1 MKNGPFVMMFQ
12 AKKESRVPCQHSLVL
27 VLVLLLG
34 SNQML
39 IAFDHSAWDK
49 LLRENVIVI
58 NGGQV
63 TQVDYDGFLRQRSE
77 LKEYLKSLSEI
88 PKADFNEWD
97 KSRQLAF
104 LINAYNAW
112 TIELVLTRYPK
123 LRSIRQI
130 GLLPISAWRKDIV
143 ELFNTKYSL
152 DEVEHGMIRAE
163 GIYNEPRIHF
173 AVNCAAIGCP
183 ALRPEA
189 FVGEKLEEQL
199 EESTK
204 LFLADKTRNYSDGGK
219 LYISSVFDWYG
230 EDFEKGWQ
238 GINSVAQFLYLY
250 AEELRLDEEM
260 KEKLFTNQ
268 LELHYLKYDWNLN
281 RTAPL

>member
-1 MKNGPFVMMFQ
+1 MMFQ
-12 AKKESRVPCQHSLVL
+12 TRKEPRVACQQSLILVL
-27 VLVLLLG
+27 ILLFG

-39 IAFDHSAWDK
+39 NAFDHTAWDK
-49 LLRENVIVI
+49 LLRENITVI

-63 TQVDYDGFLRQRSE
+63 TQVDYDGFLHQRSE
-77 LKEYLKSLSEI
+77 LQEYLMNLSEI
-88 PKADFNEWD
+88 QKVDFDGWCEG
-97 KSRQLAF
+97 KRLAF

-112 TIELVLTRYPK
+112 TIELVLTRYPN

-281 RTAPL
+281 RTAPQ

>member
-1 MKNGPFVMMFQ
+1 MMFQ
-12 AKKESRVPCQHSLVL
+12 TKKEPRVACQQSLILVL
-27 VLVLLLG
+27 ILLFG

-39 IAFDHSAWDK
+39 NAFDHTAWDK
-49 LLRENVIVI
+49 LLRENITVI

-63 TQVDYDGFLRQRSE
+63 TQVDYDGFLDQRSE
-77 LKEYLKSLSEI
+77 LQEYLMNLSEI
-88 PKADFNEWD
+88 QKVDFDGWD
-97 KSRQLAF
+97 EGKRLAF

-112 TIELVLTRYPK
+112 TIELVLTRYPN

-143 ELFNTKYSL
+143 ELFDTKYSL

>member
-1 MKNGPFVMMFQ
+1 MMFQ
-12 AKKESRVPCQHSLVL
+12 TRKEPRVACQQSLILVL
-27 VLVLLLG
+27 ILLFG

-39 IAFDHSAWDK
+39 NAFDHTAWDK
-49 LLRENVIVI
+49 LLRENITVI

-63 TQVDYDGFLRQRSE
+63 TQVDYDGFLDQRSE
-77 LKEYLKSLSEI
+77 LHEYLMNLSEI
-88 PKADFNEWD
+88 QKVDFDGWGEGT
-97 KSRQLAF
+97 RLAF

-112 TIELVLTRYPK
+112 TIELVLTRYPN

-143 ELFNTKYSL
+143 ELFDTKYSL

>member
-1 MKNGPFVMMFQ
+1 MMFQ
-12 AKKESRVPCQHSLVL
+12 TKKEPRVACQQSLILVL
-27 VLVLLLG
+27 ILLFG

-39 IAFDHSAWDK
+39 NAFDHTAWDK
-49 LLRENVIVI
+49 LLRENITVI

-63 TQVDYDGFLRQRSE
+63 TQVDYDGFLDQRSE
-77 LKEYLKSLSEI
+77 LQEYLMNLSEI
-88 PKADFNEWD
+88 QKVDFDGWGEG
-97 KSRQLAF
+97 KRLAF

-112 TIELVLTRYPK
+112 TIELVLTRYPN

-143 ELFNTKYSL
+143 ELFDTKYSL

-281 RTAPL
+281 RTAPQ

>member
-1 MKNGPFVMMFQ
+1 MIFNCCIQSPFFVLNAVIKRGNIPSKKKGNAKTVANTDVTVFINGPPGTG
-12 AKKESRVPCQHSLVL
+12 KEVVANYIHD
-27 VLVLLLG
+27 
-34 SNQML
+34 N
-39 IAFDHSAWDK
+39 
-49 LLRENVIVI
+49 
-58 NGGQV
+58 
-63 TQVDYDGFLRQRSE
+63 
-77 LKEYLKSLSEI
+77 
-88 PKADFNEWD
+88 
-97 KSRQLAF
+97 
-104 LINAYNAW
+104 
-112 TIELVLTRYPK
+112 
-123 LRSIRQI
+123 SIRADK
-130 GLLPISAWRKDIV
+130 PFV
-143 ELFNTKYSL
+143 
-152 DEVEHGMIRAE
+152 
-163 GIYNEPRIHF
+163 

>member
-1 MKNGPFVMMFQ
+1 MMFQ
-12 AKKESRVPCQHSLVL
+12 IKKESCVACQHSLIL
-27 VLVLLLG
+27 VLMLFFG

-39 IAFDHSAWDK
+39 NAFDHTTWDK
-49 LLRENVIVI
+49 LLRENITVI

-63 TQVDYDGFLRQRSE
+63 TQVDYDGFLDQRSE
-77 LKEYLKSLSEI
+77 LQEYLMNLSEI
-88 PKADFNEWD
+88 QKVDFDGWGEGT
-97 KSRQLAF
+97 RLAF

-112 TIELVLTRYPK
+112 TIELVLTRYPN

>member
-1 MKNGPFVMMFQ
+1 MMFQ
-12 AKKESRVPCQHSLVL
+12 TKKEPRVTCQQSLILVL
-27 VLVLLLG
+27 ILLFG

-39 IAFDHSAWDK
+39 NAFDHTTWDK
-49 LLRENVIVI
+49 LLRENITVI

-63 TQVDYDGFLRQRSE
+63 TQVDYDGFLDQRSE
-77 LKEYLKSLSEI
+77 LQEYLMNLSEI
-88 PKADFNEWD
+88 QKVDFDGWD
-97 KSRQLAF
+97 EGKRLAF

-112 TIELVLTRYPK
+112 TIELVLTRYPN

-143 ELFNTKYSL
+143 ELFDTKYSL
-152 DEVEHGMIRAE
+152 DEVEHGMIRGE
-163 GIYNEPRIHF
+163 GNYNEPRIHF

-199 EESTK
+199 EENTK

-230 EDFEKGWQ
+230 EDFEKGWR

-281 RTAPL
+281 RTAPQ

>member
-1 MKNGPFVMMFQ
+1 
-12 AKKESRVPCQHSLVL
+12 
-27 VLVLLLG
+27 
-34 SNQML
+34 ML
-39 IAFDHSAWDK
+39 NAFDHTAWDK
-49 LLRENVIVI
+49 LLRENITVI

-63 TQVDYDGFLRQRSE
+63 TQVDYDGFLDQRSE
-77 LKEYLKSLSEI
+77 LQEYLMNLSEI
-88 PKADFNEWD
+88 QKVDFDGWGEGT
-97 KSRQLAF
+97 RLAF

-112 TIELVLTRYPK
+112 TIELVLTRYPN

-143 ELFNTKYSL
+143 ELFDTKYSL

-238 GINSVAQFLYLY
+238 GLNSVAQFLYLY

>member
-1 MKNGPFVMMFQ
+1 MMFQ
-12 AKKESRVPCQHSLVL
+12 TKKEPRVACQQSLILVL
-27 VLVLLLG
+27 ILLFG

-39 IAFDHSAWDK
+39 NAFDHTTWDK
-49 LLRENVIVI
+49 LLRENITVI

-63 TQVDYDGFLRQRSE
+63 TQVDYDGFLDQRSE
-77 LKEYLKSLSEI
+77 LQEYLMNLSEI
-88 PKADFNEWD
+88 QKVDFDGWGEGT
-97 KSRQLAF
+97 RLAF

-112 TIELVLTRYPK
+112 TIELVLTRYPN

-143 ELFNTKYSL
+143 ELFDTKYSL

-230 EDFEKGWQ
+230 QDFEKGWQ

>member
-1 MKNGPFVMMFQ
+1 MFQ
-12 AKKESRVPCQHSLVL
+12 TKKEPRVACQQSLILVL
-27 VLVLLLG
+27 ILLFG

-39 IAFDHSAWDK
+39 NAFDHTTWDK
-49 LLRENVIVI
+49 LLRENITVI

-63 TQVDYDGFLRQRSE
+63 TQVDYDGFLDQRSE
-77 LKEYLKSLSEI
+77 LHEYLMNLSEI
-88 PKADFNEWD
+88 QKVDFDGWGEGT
-97 KSRQLAF
+97 RLAF

-112 TIELVLTRYPK
+112 TIELVLTRYPN

-143 ELFNTKYSL
+143 ELFDTKYSL

>member
-1 MKNGPFVMMFQ
+1 MMFQ
-12 AKKESRVPCQHSLVL
+12 TKKEPRVTCQQSLILVL
-27 VLVLLLG
+27 ILLFG

-39 IAFDHSAWDK
+39 NAFDHTTWDK
-49 LLRENVIVI
+49 LLRENITVI

-63 TQVDYDGFLRQRSE
+63 TQVDYDGFLDQRSE
-77 LKEYLKSLSEI
+77 LQEYLMNLSEI
-88 PKADFNEWD
+88 QKVDFDGWD
-97 KSRQLAF
+97 EGKRLAF

-112 TIELVLTRYPK
+112 TIELVLTRYPN

-143 ELFNTKYSL
+143 ELFDTKYSL
-152 DEVEHGMIRAE
+152 NEIDHGMIRGE
-163 GIYNEPRIHF
+163 GNYIEPRIHF
-173 AVNCAAIGCP
+173 AVYCAAIGCP

-199 EESTK
+199 DESTK
-204 LFLADKTRNYSDGGK
+204 LFLADKTRNYPDGGE
-219 LYISSVFDWYG
+219 LYISSIFDWYG
-230 EDFEKGWQ
+230 EDFEKGWE
-238 GINSVAQFLYLY
+238 GINSVAQFLHLY
-250 AEELRLDEEM
+250 SEELRLDEEM

>member
-1 MKNGPFVMMFQ
+1 MIFQ
-12 AKKESRVPCQHSLVL
+12 TKKEPRVACQQSLILVL
-27 VLVLLLG
+27 ILLFG

-39 IAFDHSAWDK
+39 NAFDHTTWDK
-49 LLRENVIVI
+49 LLRENITVI

-63 TQVDYDGFLRQRSE
+63 TQVDYDGFLDQRSE
-77 LKEYLKSLSEI
+77 LHEYLMNLSEI
-88 PKADFNEWD
+88 QKVDFDGWGEGT
-97 KSRQLAF
+97 RLAF

-112 TIELVLTRYPK
+112 TIELVLTRYPN

-143 ELFNTKYSL
+143 ELFDTKYSL

-238 GINSVAQFLYLY
+238 GTNSVAQFLYLY

-268 LELHYLKYDWNLN
+268 LELQYLKYDWNLN

>member
-1 MKNGPFVMMFQ
+1 MMFQ
-12 AKKESRVPCQHSLVL
+12 TKKEPRVTCQQSLILVL
-27 VLVLLLG
+27 ILLFG

-39 IAFDHSAWDK
+39 NAFDHTTWDK
-49 LLRENVIVI
+49 LLRENITVI

-63 TQVDYDGFLRQRSE
+63 TQVDYDGFLDQRSE
-77 LKEYLKSLSEI
+77 LQEYLMNLSEI
-88 PKADFNEWD
+88 QKVDFDGWD
-97 KSRQLAF
+97 EGKRLAF

-112 TIELVLTRYPK
+112 TIELVLTRYPN

-143 ELFNTKYSL
+143 ELFDTKYSL

-183 ALRPEA
+183 ALRPDA

-238 GINSVAQFLYLY
+238 GINSVGQFLYLY

>member
-1 MKNGPFVMMFQ
+1 MMFQ
-12 AKKESRVPCQHSLVL
+12 TKKEPRVTCQQSLILVL
-27 VLVLLLG
+27 ILLFG

-39 IAFDHSAWDK
+39 NAFDHTTWDK
-49 LLRENVIVI
+49 LLRENITVI

-63 TQVDYDGFLRQRSE
+63 TQVDYDGFLHQRGE
-77 LKEYLKSLSEI
+77 LQEYLASLSKI
-88 PKADFNEWD
+88 QKADFDDWD
-97 KSRQLAF
+97 EGKRLAF

-112 TIELVLTRYPK
+112 TIELVLTRYPN

-143 ELFNTKYSL
+143 ELFDTKYSL

>member
-1 MKNGPFVMMFQ
+1 MMFQ
-12 AKKESRVPCQHSLVL
+12 TKKESRVACQQSLILVL
-27 VLVLLLG
+27 ILLFG

-39 IAFDHSAWDK
+39 NAFDHTAWDK
-49 LLRENVIVI
+49 LLRENITVI

-63 TQVDYDGFLRQRSE
+63 TQVDYDGFLDQRSE
-77 LKEYLKSLSEI
+77 LQEYLMNLSEI
-88 PKADFNEWD
+88 QKVDFDGWD
-97 KSRQLAF
+97 EGKRLAF

-112 TIELVLTRYPK
+112 TIELVLTRYPN

-143 ELFNTKYSL
+143 ELFDTKYSL

>member
-1 MKNGPFVMMFQ
+1 MMFQ
-12 AKKESRVPCQHSLVL
+12 TKKEPRVACQQSLILVL
-27 VLVLLLG
+27 ILLFG

-39 IAFDHSAWDK
+39 NAFDHTTCDK
-49 LLRENVIVI
+49 LLRENITVI

-63 TQVDYDGFLRQRSE
+63 TQVDYDGFLDQRSE
-77 LKEYLKSLSEI
+77 LHEYLMNLSEI
-88 PKADFNEWD
+88 QKVDFDGWGEGT
-97 KSRQLAF
+97 RLAF

-112 TIELVLTRYPK
+112 TIELVLTRYPN

-143 ELFNTKYSL
+143 ELFDTKYSL

-281 RTAPL
+281 GTAPL

>member
-1 MKNGPFVMMFQ
+1 MMCQ
-12 AKKESRVPCQHSLVL
+12 TKKEPRVACQQSLILVL
-27 VLVLLLG
+27 ILLFG

-39 IAFDHSAWDK
+39 NAFDHTTWDK
-49 LLRENVIVI
+49 LLRENITVI

-63 TQVDYDGFLRQRSE
+63 TQVDYDGFLDQRSE
-77 LKEYLKSLSEI
+77 LHEYLMNLSEI
-88 PKADFNEWD
+88 QKVDFDGWGEGT
-97 KSRQLAF
+97 RLAF

-112 TIELVLTRYPK
+112 TIELVLTRYPN

-143 ELFNTKYSL
+143 ELFDTKYSL

-238 GINSVAQFLYLY
+238 GLNSVAQFLYLY

>member
-1 MKNGPFVMMFQ
+1 MMFQ
-12 AKKESRVPCQHSLVL
+12 TKKEPRAACQQSLILVL
-27 VLVLLLG
+27 ILLFG

-39 IAFDHSAWDK
+39 NAFDHTAWDK
-49 LLRENVIVI
+49 LLRENITVI

-63 TQVDYDGFLRQRSE
+63 TQVDYDGFLDQRSE
-77 LKEYLKSLSEI
+77 LQEYLVNLSEI
-88 PKADFNEWD
+88 QKADFDSWD
-97 KSRQLAF
+97 EGKRLAF

-112 TIELVLTRYPK
+112 TIELVLTRYPN

-143 ELFNTKYSL
+143 ELFDAKYSL

-238 GINSVAQFLYLY
+238 GTNSVAQFLYLY

>member
-1 MKNGPFVMMFQ
+1 MMFQ
-12 AKKESRVPCQHSLVL
+12 TKKEPRVACQQSLILVL
-27 VLVLLLG
+27 ILLFG

-39 IAFDHSAWDK
+39 NAFDHTTWDK
-49 LLRENVIVI
+49 LLRENITVI

-63 TQVDYDGFLRQRSE
+63 TQVDYDGFLDHRSE
-77 LKEYLKSLSEI
+77 LQEYLMNLSEI
-88 PKADFNEWD
+88 QKVDFDGWGEG
-97 KSRQLAF
+97 KRLAF

-112 TIELVLTRYPK
+112 TIELVLTRYPN

-143 ELFNTKYSL
+143 ELFDTKYSL

-189 FVGEKLEEQL
+189 FVAEKLEEQL

-281 RTAPL
+281 RTAPQ

>member
-1 MKNGPFVMMFQ
+1 MMFQ
-12 AKKESRVPCQHSLVL
+12 TKKEPRVACQQSLIL
-27 VLVLLLG
+27 ALILLFG

-39 IAFDHSAWDK
+39 NAFDHTAWDK
-49 LLRENVIVI
+49 LLRENITVI

-63 TQVDYDGFLRQRSE
+63 TQVDYDGFLHQRSE
-77 LKEYLKSLSEI
+77 LQEYLMNLSEI
-88 PKADFNEWD
+88 QKVDFDGWGEGT
-97 KSRQLAF
+97 RLAF

-112 TIELVLTRYPK
+112 TIELVLTRYPN

-143 ELFNTKYSL
+143 ELFDTKYSL

-281 RTAPL
+281 RTAPQ

>member
-1 MKNGPFVMMFQ
+1 MMFQ
-12 AKKESRVPCQHSLVL
+12 TKKEPRVACQQSLILVL
-27 VLVLLLG
+27 ILLFG

-39 IAFDHSAWDK
+39 NAFDHTAWDK
-49 LLRENVIVI
+49 LLRENITVI

-63 TQVDYDGFLRQRSE
+63 TQVDYDGFLHQRSE
-77 LKEYLKSLSEI
+77 LQEYLMNLSEI
-88 PKADFNEWD
+88 QKVDFDGWD
-97 KSRQLAF
+97 EGKRLAF

-112 TIELVLTRYPK
+112 TIELVLTRYPN

-143 ELFNTKYSL
+143 ELFDTKYSL

>member
-1 MKNGPFVMMFQ
+1 MMFQ
-12 AKKESRVPCQHSLVL
+12 TKKEPRVTCQQSLILVL
-27 VLVLLLG
+27 ILLFG

-39 IAFDHSAWDK
+39 NAFDHTTWDK
-49 LLRENVIVI
+49 LLRENITVI

-63 TQVDYDGFLRQRSE
+63 TQVDYDGFLDQRSE
-77 LKEYLKSLSEI
+77 LQEYLMNLSEI
-88 PKADFNEWD
+88 QKVDFDGWGEGT
-97 KSRQLAF
+97 RLAF

-112 TIELVLTRYPK
+112 TIELVLTRYPN

-152 DEVEHGMIRAE
+152 DEVEHEMIRAE

>member
-1 MKNGPFVMMFQ
+1 MMCQ
-12 AKKESRVPCQHSLVL
+12 TKKEPRVACQQSLILVL
-27 VLVLLLG
+27 ILLFG

-39 IAFDHSAWDK
+39 NAFDHTAWDK
-49 LLRENVIVI
+49 LLRENITVI

-63 TQVDYDGFLRQRSE
+63 TQVDYDGFLDQRSE
-77 LKEYLKSLSEI
+77 LHEYLMNLSEI
-88 PKADFNEWD
+88 QKVDFDGWGEGT
-97 KSRQLAF
+97 RLAF

-112 TIELVLTRYPK
+112 TIELVLTRYPN

-143 ELFNTKYSL
+143 ELFDTKYSL

-238 GINSVAQFLYLY
+238 GLNSVAQFLYLY

>member
-1 MKNGPFVMMFQ
+1 MMFQ
-12 AKKESRVPCQHSLVL
+12 TKKEPRVACQQSLILVL
-27 VLVLLLG
+27 ILLFG

-39 IAFDHSAWDK
+39 NAFDHTAWDK
-49 LLRENVIVI
+49 LLRENITVI

-63 TQVDYDGFLRQRSE
+63 TQVDYDGFLDQRSE
-77 LKEYLKSLSEI
+77 LQEYLMNLSEI
-88 PKADFNEWD
+88 QKVDFDGWGEG
-97 KSRQLAF
+97 KRLAF

-112 TIELVLTRYPK
+112 TIELVLTRYPN

-143 ELFNTKYSL
+143 ELFDTKYSL

-250 AEELRLDEEM
+250 AEELRLEEEM

>member
-1 MKNGPFVMMFQ
+1 MMCQ
-12 AKKESRVPCQHSLVL
+12 TKKEPRVACQQSLILVL
-27 VLVLLLG
+27 ILLFG

-39 IAFDHSAWDK
+39 NAFDHTAWDK
-49 LLRENVIVI
+49 LLRENITVI

-63 TQVDYDGFLRQRSE
+63 TQVDYDGFLDQRSE
-77 LKEYLKSLSEI
+77 LHEYLMNLSEI
-88 PKADFNEWD
+88 QKVDFDGWGEGT
-97 KSRQLAF
+97 RLAF

-112 TIELVLTRYPK
+112 TIELVLTRYPN

-143 ELFNTKYSL
+143 ELFDTKYSL

>member
-1 MKNGPFVMMFQ
+1 MMFQ
-12 AKKESRVPCQHSLVL
+12 TKKEPRVTCQQSLILVL
-27 VLVLLLG
+27 ILLFG

-39 IAFDHSAWDK
+39 NAFDHTTWDK
-49 LLRENVIVI
+49 LLRENITVI

-63 TQVDYDGFLRQRSE
+63 TQVDYDGFLDQRSE
-77 LKEYLKSLSEI
+77 LQEYLMNLSEI
-88 PKADFNEWD
+88 QKVDFDGWGEG
-97 KSRQLAF
+97 KRLAF

-112 TIELVLTRYPK
+112 TIELVLTRYPN

-143 ELFNTKYSL
+143 ELFDTKYSL

-204 LFLADKTRNYSDGGK
+204 LFLADKTRNYSDGAK

>member
-1 MKNGPFVMMFQ
+1 MMFQ
-12 AKKESRVPCQHSLVL
+12 TKKEPRVTCQQSLILVL
-27 VLVLLLG
+27 ILLFG

-39 IAFDHSAWDK
+39 NAFDHTTWDK
-49 LLRENVIVI
+49 LLRENITVI

-63 TQVDYDGFLRQRSE
+63 TQVDYDGFLDQRSE
-77 LKEYLKSLSEI
+77 LQEYLMNLSEI
-88 PKADFNEWD
+88 QKVDFDGWGEG
-97 KSRQLAF
+97 KRLAF

-112 TIELVLTRYPK
+112 TIELVLTRYPN

-143 ELFNTKYSL
+143 ELFDTKYSL

-238 GINSVAQFLYLY
+238 GINSVGQFLYLY

>member
-1 MKNGPFVMMFQ
+1 MMFQ
-12 AKKESRVPCQHSLVL
+12 TKKEPRVTCQQSLILVL
-27 VLVLLLG
+27 ILLFG

-39 IAFDHSAWDK
+39 NAFDHTTWDK
-49 LLRENVIVI
+49 LLRENITVI

-63 TQVDYDGFLRQRSE
+63 TQVDYDGFLDQRSE
-77 LKEYLKSLSEI
+77 LQEYLMNLSEI
-88 PKADFNEWD
+88 QKVDFDGWD
-97 KSRQLAF
+97 EGKRLAF

-112 TIELVLTRYPK
+112 TIELVLTRYPN

-143 ELFNTKYSL
+143 ELFDTKYSL

>member
-1 MKNGPFVMMFQ
+1 MIFQ
-12 AKKESRVPCQHSLVL
+12 TKKEPRVACQQSLILVL
-27 VLVLLLG
+27 ILLFG

-39 IAFDHSAWDK
+39 NAFDHTTWDK
-49 LLRENVIVI
+49 LLRENITVI

-63 TQVDYDGFLRQRSE
+63 TQVDYDGFLDQRSE
-77 LKEYLKSLSEI
+77 LHEYLMNLSEI
-88 PKADFNEWD
+88 QKVDFDGWGEGT
-97 KSRQLAF
+97 RLAF

-112 TIELVLTRYPK
+112 TIELVLTRYPN

-143 ELFNTKYSL
+143 ELFDTKYSL

-238 GINSVAQFLYLY
+238 GTNSVAQFLYLY

>member
-1 MKNGPFVMMFQ
+1 MMCQ
-12 AKKESRVPCQHSLVL
+12 TKKEPRVACQQSLILVL
-27 VLVLLLG
+27 ILLFG

-39 IAFDHSAWDK
+39 NAFDHTAWDK
-49 LLRENVIVI
+49 LLRENITVI

-63 TQVDYDGFLRQRSE
+63 TQVDYDGFLDHRSE
-77 LKEYLKSLSEI
+77 LQEYLMNLSEI
-88 PKADFNEWD
+88 QKVDFDGWGEG
-97 KSRQLAF
+97 KRLAF

-112 TIELVLTRYPK
+112 TIELVLTRYPN

-143 ELFNTKYSL
+143 ELFDTKYSL

-173 AVNCAAIGCP
+173 AVNCAAKGCP

>member
-1 MKNGPFVMMFQ
+1 MMFQ
-12 AKKESRVPCQHSLVL
+12 TKKEPRVACQQSLILVL
-27 VLVLLLG
+27 ILLFG

-39 IAFDHSAWDK
+39 NAFDHTTWDK
-49 LLRENVIVI
+49 LLRENITVI

-63 TQVDYDGFLRQRSE
+63 TQVDYDGFLHQRSE
-77 LKEYLKSLSEI
+77 LQEYLMNLSEI
-88 PKADFNEWD
+88 QKVDFDGWD
-97 KSRQLAF
+97 EGKRLAF

-112 TIELVLTRYPK
+112 TIELVLTRYPN

-204 LFLADKTRNYSDGGK
+204 LFLTDKTRNYSDGGK

-250 AEELRLDEEM
+250 AEELRLEEEM

>member
-1 MKNGPFVMMFQ
+1 MMFQ
-12 AKKESRVPCQHSLVL
+12 TRKEPRVACQQSLILVL
-27 VLVLLLG
+27 ILLFG

-39 IAFDHSAWDK
+39 NAFDHTAWDK
-49 LLRENVIVI
+49 LLRENITVI

-63 TQVDYDGFLRQRSE
+63 TQVDYDGFLDQRSE
-77 LKEYLKSLSEI
+77 LQEYLMNLSEI
-88 PKADFNEWD
+88 QKVDFDGWGEGT
-97 KSRQLAF
+97 RLAF

-112 TIELVLTRYPK
+112 TIELVLTRYPN

-143 ELFNTKYSL
+143 ELFDTKYSL

-281 RTAPL
+281 RTAPQ

>member
-1 MKNGPFVMMFQ
+1 MMFQ
-12 AKKESRVPCQHSLVL
+12 TKKEPRVACQQSLILVL
-27 VLVLLLG
+27 ILLFG

-39 IAFDHSAWDK
+39 NAFDHTAWDK
-49 LLRENVIVI
+49 LLRENITVI

-63 TQVDYDGFLRQRSE
+63 TQVDYDGFLDQRSE
-77 LKEYLKSLSEI
+77 LQEYLMNLSEI
-88 PKADFNEWD
+88 QKVDFDGWGEGT
-97 KSRQLAF
+97 RLAF

-112 TIELVLTRYPK
+112 TIELVLTRYPN

-143 ELFNTKYSL
+143 ELFDTKYSL

>member
-1 MKNGPFVMMFQ
+1 MMFQ
-12 AKKESRVPCQHSLVL
+12 TKKEPRVACQQSLILVL
-27 VLVLLLG
+27 ILLFG

-39 IAFDHSAWDK
+39 NAFDHTTWDK
-49 LLRENVIVI
+49 LLRENITVI

-63 TQVDYDGFLRQRSE
+63 TQVDYDGFLDQRSE
-77 LKEYLKSLSEI
+77 LHEYLMNLSEI
-88 PKADFNEWD
+88 QKVDFDGWD
-97 KSRQLAF
+97 EGKRLAF

-112 TIELVLTRYPK
+112 TIELVLTRYPN

-143 ELFNTKYSL
+143 ELFDTKYSL

>member
-1 MKNGPFVMMFQ
+1 MMFQ
-12 AKKESRVPCQHSLVL
+12 TKKEPRVACQQSLILVL
-27 VLVLLLG
+27 ILLFG

-39 IAFDHSAWDK
+39 NAFDHTTWDK
-49 LLRENVIVI
+49 LLRENITVI

-63 TQVDYDGFLRQRSE
+63 TQVDYDGFLDQRSE
-77 LKEYLKSLSEI
+77 LQEYLMNLSEI
-88 PKADFNEWD
+88 QKVDFDGWGEGT
-97 KSRQLAF
+97 RLAF

-112 TIELVLTRYPK
+112 TIELVLTRYPN

-143 ELFNTKYSL
+143 ELFDTKYSL

>member
-1 MKNGPFVMMFQ
+1 MMFQ
-12 AKKESRVPCQHSLVL
+12 TKKEPRVTCQQSLILVL
-27 VLVLLLG
+27 ILLFG

-39 IAFDHSAWDK
+39 NAFDHTTWDK
-49 LLRENVIVI
+49 LLRENITVI

-63 TQVDYDGFLRQRSE
+63 TQVDYDGFLDQRSE
-77 LKEYLKSLSEI
+77 LQEYLMNLSEI
-88 PKADFNEWD
+88 QKVDFDGWD
-97 KSRQLAF
+97 EGKRLAF

-112 TIELVLTRYPK
+112 TIELVLTRYPN

>member
-1 MKNGPFVMMFQ
+1 MMFQ
-12 AKKESRVPCQHSLVL
+12 TKKEPRVACQQSLILVL
-27 VLVLLLG
+27 ILLFG

-39 IAFDHSAWDK
+39 NAFDHTTWDK
-49 LLRENVIVI
+49 LLRENITVI

-63 TQVDYDGFLRQRSE
+63 TQVDYDGFLDQRSE
-77 LKEYLKSLSEI
+77 LQEYLMNLSEI
-88 PKADFNEWD
+88 QKVDFDGWD
-97 KSRQLAF
+97 EGKRLAF

-112 TIELVLTRYPK
+112 TIELVLTRYPN

-143 ELFNTKYSL
+143 ELFDTKYSL

>member
-1 MKNGPFVMMFQ
+1 MMFQ
-12 AKKESRVPCQHSLVL
+12 TKKEPRVACQHSLML
-27 VLVLLLG
+27 VLILLFG

-39 IAFDHSAWDK
+39 NAFDHTAWDK
-49 LLRENVIVI
+49 LLRENITVI

-63 TQVDYDGFLRQRSE
+63 TQVDYDGFLDQRSE
-77 LKEYLKSLSEI
+77 LQEYLVNLSEI
-88 PKADFNEWD
+88 QKADFDGWD
-97 KSRQLAF
+97 EGKRLAF

-112 TIELVLTRYPK
+112 TIELVLTRYPN

-143 ELFNTKYSL
+143 ELFDAKYSL

-219 LYISSVFDWYG
+219 LYISSVFDCYG

-238 GINSVAQFLYLY
+238 GTNSVAQFLYLY